1 MRKYDYSF
9 LENGAIPSHIAS
21 YLFAIERNKNAS
33 EIFKAKYPRVFTNLV
48 KIAKVQSVKAS
59 NAIEGI
65 VTTDKRIE
73 SIVNKDTEPLNHD
86 EKEIAGYRDA
96 LERIHDEHEAM
107 DVDQRQLLLLHR
119 ILLEHAQ
126 TPTRGAWK
134 KDDNI
139 IREKLPD
146 GTRRIRFVPVSAA
159 ETPASMEQMKLAFFE
174 ARQNSNIN
182 PLLLIPCFVL
192 DFLCIHP
199 FSDGNGRMSRL
210 MSLLL
215 LYKNGY
221 DVGKY
226 VSLEYMINKNKDSYY
241 QKLYESS
248 QGWMEN
254 RNSYWPFVENFLLML
269 LSTYNELSNR
279 YEIIKE
285 KKLSKAERVEETI
298 KQTLGKITKQEIHDF
313 WPDISYNT
321 IELELS
327 RLLKDGLIEKVGTTN
342 GTSYYWKSQQPS
354 QTPNEEFDS
363 MMEESLAQA
372 KAGNVK
378 PLDEAVAEIRKKIKP

>member
-1 MRKYDYSF
+1 MRRYDYSF
-9 LENGAIPSHIAS
+9 LEKEAIPPNIAS
-21 YLFAIERNKNAS
+21 YLFAIERNKSLS
-33 EIFKAKYPRVFTNLV
+33 EAFKVSYPKVFSNLV

-86 EKEIAGYRDA
+86 EEEIAGYRDA
-96 LERIHDEHEAM
+96 LERIHNDYDVM
-107 DVDQRQLLLLHR
+107 DVDLRQLLLLHR

-126 TPTRGAWK
+126 KPTRGSLKTVNNVIAEK
-134 KDDNI
+134 HADGSRT
-139 IREKLPD
+139 IRY
-146 GTRRIRFVPVSAA
+146 VPVSAA
-159 ETPASMEQMKLAFFE
+159 ETLASMEQMEIAFLE

-199 FSDGNGRMSRL
+199 FEDGNGRMSRL
-210 MSLLL
+210 ITLLL
-215 LYKNGY
+215 LYKSGY

-226 VSLEYMINKNKDSYY
+226 VSLEYMINKTKGDYY
-241 QKLYESS
+241 EKLYASS
-248 QGWMEN
+248 SGWAEN
-254 RNSYWPFVENFLLML
+254 NNFYWPFIDYFLFTL
-269 LSTYNELSNR
+269 LKTYNELSDR
-279 YEIIKE
+279 YNIIKD

-298 KQTLGKITKQEIHDF
+298 KQTLGKITKEDIHNF

-327 RLLKDGLIEKVGTTN
+327 RLLKEGKIEKVGTTN
-342 GTSYYWKSQQPS
+342 GASYYWKS
-354 QTPNEEFDS
+354 
-363 MMEESLAQA
+363 
-372 KAGNVK
+372 K
-378 PLDEAVAEIRKKIKP
+378 